1 MTKFRQKEFIA
12 PLAALGGIANAA
24 MIGGT
29 GISIIQGKKQQKEI
43 EEQGRAA
50 QEAAEKQQELI
61 REQNRKLERIAEKA
75 QSNPQAV
82 GELKDVMGQR
92 TYALINPKTVKNAK
106 LMLGDGLKILN
117 NHKDHLAG
125 MAMTG
130 VGVGT
135 VNYAAGKYI
144 QHDMKKEGL
153 TEHMTEQK
161 TYAIPTKSIMEGLSK
176 GVKFAGKTAKN
187 NWKSSLGWGV
197 AIGGLPTVMQY
208 QADKQQIKDQIGATQ
223 KVYANIGSILNAG
236 KAALKS
242 IPGKI
247 KGTPSAAVESIRKI
261 PTMAKGTWNSTKK
274 GWNTFKSHPGQSIL
288 GGISNLSFGGGSKGV
303 KNIANEMSQGQS
315 EWTRKIASKMT
326 RVDKQG
332 NIQPTKVALAASI
345 PVGLGIMHATWNAPE
360 KAIKKATEAV
370 DPGAYKYQN
379 SKNQQI

>member
-12 PLAALGGIANAA
+12 PLVALGGIANAA

-29 GISIIQGKKQQKEI
+29 AISIGQGKKQQKEL
-43 EEQGRAA
+43 EAQGRAA

-61 REQNRKLERIAEKA
+61 REQNRKLERISEKA
-75 QSNPQAV
+75 QSNPQAI
-82 GELKDVMGQR
+82 GELKNVMSQK
-92 TYALINPKTVKNAK
+92 TYALVNPQTVKNAK
-106 LMLGDGLKILN
+106 LMLGDGLKIIN

-153 TEHMTEQK
+153 TKPMTEQK

-176 GVKFAGKTAKN
+176 GAKFAGKTVKN

-223 KVYANIGSILNAG
+223 KAYANVGSILNAG
-236 KAALKS
+236 KSALKS
-242 IPGKI
+242 IQ
-247 KGTPSAAVESIRKI
+247 GTPKAAVESFRKI
-261 PTMAKGTWNSTKK
+261 PTIAERTWNSTKK
-274 GWNTFKSHPGQSIL
+274 GWNTLKSHPGQSIL
-288 GGISNLSFGGGSKGV
+288 GGISNLTFGGGSKGV

-315 EWTRKIASKMT
+315 EWTRKLASKMT
-326 RVDKQG
+326 RTDKQG

-345 PVGLGIMHATWNAPE
+345 PVGLGIMHATWDAPE

>member
-153 TEHMTEQK
+153 TKHMTEQK

-223 KVYANIGSILNAG
+223 KAYANIGSILNAG

-247 KGTPSAAVESIRKI
+247 KGTPKVAVESIRKI